1 MLHLET
7 IEPHTLELLKLLMC
21 EEYISNFVLVG
32 GTALALQIG
41 HRKSIDLDMFTLQ
54 DFDAESLLSNLE
66 TTYNPVVKVK
76 SKNTLITDID
86 FIKVDFIKFNH
97 PFIRPIKTTEGIRHL
112 SIEDI
117 APMKIDAICGRGNK
131 KDFYDLYFL
140 LNFFS
145 LSQMLELYAE
155 KYNHSTIFHVI
166 KSLTWFED
174 AEFQIQPE
182 LINNNI
188 SWEQVKTSIEQAVMG
203 L

>member
-1 MLHLET
+1 
-7 IEPHTLELLKLLMC
+7 MC

-66 TTYNPVVKVK
+66 TTYKPVVKVK

-97 PFIRPIKTTEGIRHL
+97 PFIRPIKTKQQKVL
-112 SIEDI
+112 DI
-117 APMKIDAICGRGNK
+117 SA
-131 KDFYDLYFL
+131 L
-140 LNFFS
+140 
-145 LSQMLELYAE
+145 
-155 KYNHSTIFHVI
+155 
-166 KSLTWFED
+166 
-174 AEFQIQPE
+174 
-182 LINNNI
+182 
-188 SWEQVKTSIEQAVMG
+188 KTSH

>member
-1 MLHLET
+1 MAET
-7 IEPHTLELLKLLMC
+7 YLSE
-21 EEYISNFVLVG
+21 FVLVG

-54 DFDAESLLSNLE
+54 NFDSEVLVSNLE
-66 TTYNPVVKVK
+66 AAYNPIVKVK
-76 SKNTLITDID
+76 SKNTLITDIN

-97 PFIRPIKTTEGIRHL
+97 PFIRPIKITEGIRYL
-112 SIEDI
+112 AIEDI

-145 LSQMLELYAE
+145 LPQMLELYAE
-155 KYNHSTIFHVI
+155 KYNHATIFHVI

-188 SWEQVKTSIEQAVMG
+188 SWGQVKTTIEQAVMG